1 MTDLFSP
8 HRDAVVRSLE
18 RRFGN
23 RELAEDAVQDA
34 LAAALAC
41 GEAPANPKAW
51 LHVVAHRRAVD
62 ALRGHREAPYADPP
76 EVGVACD
83 AAEVVALRERVR
95 TVLGALHAIPRRQ
108 RDALLLRTLEDRSYE
123 EIGAQLDV
131 DPDNAKQLVSR
142 GRRGLRRR
150 VAGVLPAPLL
160 ARVAEVFQRSFEIA
174 TGTAAGRTCAGLCV
188 AAGAFA
194 SLSVEA
200 PVVRQIAAAP
210 VATAEPT
217 TTPTATADKRRPKP
231 RPRRTATATPTAVRT
246 AVATPTATPVRTPSP
261 TRTPAPTPT
270 PSSKDAIVA
279 PSALPT
285 ATPTPEGYAAEI
297 RKLKQCPR
305 TQAALRA
312 CAEAFREWSIERS
325 QELAVPKA
333 KRDYSRAGSNNAS

>member
-34 LAAALAC
+34 LAAALAS
-41 GEAPANPKAW
+41 GETPANPKAW

-62 ALRGHREAPYADPP
+62 ALRGVREAPHAEVP
-76 EVGVACD
+76 EVGAACD
-83 AAEVVALRERVR
+83 AAEVVVLRERVR
-95 TVLGALHAIPRRQ
+95 SVLGALHAIPRRQ

-123 EIGAQLDV
+123 EIGARLEV
-131 DPDNAKQLVSR
+131 EPDNAKQLVSR
-142 GRRGLRRR
+142 ARQGLRRR
-150 VAGVLPAPLL
+150 VASVLPAPLVARL
-160 ARVAEVFQRSFEIA
+160 AELVHVA

-210 VATAEPT
+210 VATAEAT
-217 TTPTATADKRRPKP
+217 TTPTPTADKPRPKP
-231 RPRRTATATPTAVRT
+231 RQRRTASATATPTAVRT

-261 TRTPAPTPT
+261 TRTPTPT

-297 RKLKQCPR
+297 RKLKRCPR
-305 TQAALRA
+305 TQEALRA
-312 CAEAFREWSIERS
+312 CAEKFREWSIERS

-333 KRDYSRAGSNNAS
+333 KRDYSRAGSNKAS